1 MWRGVQKY
9 GVTYTKT
16 YLLNLVIRS
25 ISDFSQAF
33 IFTDLM
39 PLINSLMVLIL
50 SSVRAAVLLLRGQM
64 WEMSHSDHVLT
75 FCGSSSRGHREGPEI
90 KWFSTALLCWH
101 HRKVLLKVQWRKRL
115 LGSQQLSLIQ
125 RLTQRTCSNSQGR
138 PEVSQIQTICPRR
151 WRLNRKGRKESNR
164 KTVSVL

>member
-50 SSVRAAVLLLRGQM
+50 SSVRAAVLLLRG
-64 WEMSHSDHVLT
+64 LT
-75 FCGSSSRGHREGPEI
+75 
-90 KWFSTALLCWH
+90 
-101 HRKVLLKVQWRKRL
+101 
-115 LGSQQLSLIQ
+115 
-125 RLTQRTCSNSQGR
+125 
-138 PEVSQIQTICPRR
+138 
-151 WRLNRKGRKESNR
+151 
-164 KTVSVL
+164 

>member
-33 IFTDLM
+33 IFTDFM

-50 SSVRAAVLLLRGQM
+50 SSVRSAVLLLRGQ
-64 WEMSHSDHVLT
+64 T
-75 FCGSSSRGHREGPEI
+75 
-90 KWFSTALLCWH
+90 
-101 HRKVLLKVQWRKRL
+101 
-115 LGSQQLSLIQ
+115 
-125 RLTQRTCSNSQGR
+125 
-138 PEVSQIQTICPRR
+138 
-151 WRLNRKGRKESNR
+151 
-164 KTVSVL
+164 

>member
-33 IFTDLM
+33 IFIDLM

-50 SSVRAAVLLLRGQM
+50 SSVRAAVLLLRG
-64 WEMSHSDHVLT
+64 
-75 FCGSSSRGHREGPEI
+75 
-90 KWFSTALLCWH
+90 
-101 HRKVLLKVQWRKRL
+101 
-115 LGSQQLSLIQ
+115 
-125 RLTQRTCSNSQGR
+125 
-138 PEVSQIQTICPRR
+138 
-151 WRLNRKGRKESNR
+151 
-164 KTVSVL
+164 KT

>member
-25 ISDFSQAF
+25 ISDFSKAF

-50 SSVRAAVLLLRGQM
+50 SSVRAAVLLLRGQ
-64 WEMSHSDHVLT
+64 T
-75 FCGSSSRGHREGPEI
+75 
-90 KWFSTALLCWH
+90 
-101 HRKVLLKVQWRKRL
+101 
-115 LGSQQLSLIQ
+115 
-125 RLTQRTCSNSQGR
+125 
-138 PEVSQIQTICPRR
+138 
-151 WRLNRKGRKESNR
+151 
-164 KTVSVL
+164 